1 MFISTPQGGTDQD
14 AQLLDVLTVSIAIK
28 CTNQA
33 HKMIV
38 IYMKLSL
45 KLKCE
50 IDFREMTICV
60 SFVHQRS
67 EKNHLYIL
75 MS

>member
-14 AQLLDVLTVSIAIK
+14 AQLLDVLTVPIAIK
-28 CTNQA
+28 HTNQA
-33 HKMIV
+33 YKMILN
-38 IYMKLSL
+38 YMKLSL

-60 SFVHQRS
+60 SFVH
-67 EKNHLYIL
+67 
-75 MS
+75 